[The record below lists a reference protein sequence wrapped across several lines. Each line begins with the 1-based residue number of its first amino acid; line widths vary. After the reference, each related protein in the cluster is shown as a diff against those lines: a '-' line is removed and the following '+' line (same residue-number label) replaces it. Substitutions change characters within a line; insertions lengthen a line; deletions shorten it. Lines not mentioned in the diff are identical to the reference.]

1 MQEHHSEFTD
11 IKSQILHY
19 LDHLGHILPG
29 QATIREFVHHNTI
42 HGFQHLPFEEA
53 VKEVEALT
61 GVHGYLSDD
70 RNRDLYR
77 RGYINDDDL
86 AAALAHETDL
96 EATKVVCRTPQLTIK
111 RNHIYRAA
119 LLADL
124 QGVSASNLNWMIE
137 ELDVLCKV
145 QSDVPDS
152 VRSELLEFAKS
163 EEDAI
168 YPIWKHII
176 DQMELDESLPHPE
189 NMIDLS
195 EDQARIWLEKIR
207 AAQSGGS
214 GLMVH
219 QKMRIE
225 AEEKLNEM
233 LDQVGVRITMRE
245 FVKALTGIDI
255 LFSVRIQLIRILGSA
270 LDEGISA
277 WRLPDCAELG
287 LYTAWRKASNYDAN
301 PFLHDLPDW
310 QRVIS
315 EAPEDPIDCIVMQLN
330 YMEIPEDKWEGY
342 LKLVALELP
351 GWSGMINWRQSNPNY
366 ISDAGPTQ
374 VHLADYLAIRLV
386 LDRLWLSQACEESWR
401 IDAKLDTFKYYFNK
415 NLSEFMVRETLFQG
429 NLPEYLTQ
437 LVNDL
442 LLRSGS
448 ERYDRSEWQELADL
462 IWTWQ
467 FSPMAENRIV
477 HNTFNS
483 GWRLFRLCQHLGI
496 NIAKLRDFQKKDF
509 LEILNVLNDFTP
521 DKRGRVWLYAY
532 EYHYREN
539 FYHAIRANYKRGRWA
554 IRESRPQAQVMTCMD
569 DREES
574 LRRNLEEI
582 NPNIETVGAAGFF
595 GIPMNYMGIDD
606 IKRKK
611 QCPLPVT
618 PTNEVKE
625 VPREGT
631 ERIVHEHN
639 FGMRVYKRLAYVLNQ
654 MLRRSLILSHAVIDA
669 LAPILFFGLLG
680 KIFMPK
686 TVLAINTSMR
696 QNLEKKVP
704 TRLEFSAP
712 PSDIPATPANPR
724 VGFTDNEQADKI
736 AVFLRTTGL
745 SYSFAPIVCLFGH
758 GSTNQNNPHGFAYNC
773 GACSGKRGGPNA
785 RLFAAMIN
793 RPVIR
798 KLLAERDIHVPDDT
812 WFVGAEHDTCSD
824 EYFWFDLEDIPEH
837 ALPAFEA
844 LRKDLEKAS
853 KASAH
858 ERCRRFV
865 SANDPETPE
874 EGKEH
879 VYLRSNDF
887 SQAFPEFN
895 HATIAGAVIG
905 RRSVSQ
911 GTFLDRRVF
920 LISYDATQD
929 LDGKL
934 LENLL
939 LAVGPVGS
947 GINLEYY
954 FSTVNNDYFGSGTKV
969 THNIT
974 GMFGVMEGANS
985 DLRTGL
991 TKQMVE
997 IHEPVRLQVLI
1008 EAKNEI
1014 IGQIYERQA
1023 IIRELV
1029 GGGWILL
1036 GTIDPDTGE
1045 MYVFERGVGFV
1056 PWNPEKRPVPVFES
1070 SLEYYNGKHDPLPQ
1084 VLIRQPDEAG
1094 V

>member
-1 MQEHHSEFTD
+1 MQEHHTEFTD
-11 IKSQILHY
+11 SKSQILHY

-29 QATIREFVHHNTI
+29 QATIREFVHHNSI

-70 RNRDLYR
+70 RNRDLYHR
-77 RGYINDDDL
+77 KYINDDDL
-86 AAALAHETDL
+86 KAALAHETDL
-96 EATKVVCRTPQLTIK
+96 ESSKVVCNTGQMRIT
-111 RNHIYRAA
+111 RNDIYRIA
-119 LLADL
+119 LLIDL

-137 ELDVLCKV
+137 ELDVLRKV
-145 QSDVPDS
+145 QADVPQE
-152 VRSELLEFAKS
+152 VRTELLQSVKS

-168 YPIWKHII
+168 YPLWKHII
-176 DQMELDESLPHPE
+176 EQMELDEELPHPE

-195 EDQARIWLEKIR
+195 EEQATIWLDKIR
-207 AAQSGGS
+207 AAQSGGTD
-214 GLMVH
+214 LMVH
-219 QKMRIE
+219 QKMRLE
-225 AEEKLNEM
+225 AEKKLSKM
-233 LDQVGVRITMRE
+233 LDQIGVSLTMRD

-255 LFSVRIQLIRILGSA
+255 LFSVRIQLIRICGSA

-277 WRLPDCAELG
+277 WRLPECAELG
-287 LYTAWRKASNYDAN
+287 LYAAWRKVVNYDAN

-310 QRVIS
+310 QRVIA
-315 EAPEDPIDCIVMQLN
+315 EAPEDPVDCIIMQLN

-342 LKLVALELP
+342 LRLVALELP
-351 GWSGMINWRQSNPNY
+351 GWSGMINWRQTNPQY
-366 ISDAGPTQ
+366 ISDGGPTQ

-401 IDAKLDTFKYYFNK
+401 IDAKLDTFKYYFHK
-415 NLSEFMVRETLFQG
+415 NLSEFLVREALYRKE
-429 NLPEYLTQ
+429 LPEYLTQ
-437 LVNDL
+437 LVKDL

-448 ERYDRSEWQELADL
+448 ERYDQSEWQDLADL
-462 IWTWQ
+462 VWTWQ

-496 NIAKLRDFQKKDF
+496 SIDKINHFRKRDF
-509 LEILNVLNDFTP
+509 LEMLHVLDDFTP

-554 IRESRPQAQVMTCMD
+554 KRESRPQAQVMTCMD

-625 VPREGT
+625 VPRDGVEN
-631 ERIVHEHN
+631 VVKDHN
-639 FGMRVYKRLAYVLNQ
+639 FGVELYKKINYVLNQ

-669 LAPILFFGLLG
+669 LAPLLFFGLLG
-680 KIFMPK
+680 KVFMPK
-686 TVLAINTSMR
+686 TVLEINTSLR
-696 QNLEKKVP
+696 KNIEKKVP

-712 PSDIPATPANPR
+712 PSDVPATPANPR
-724 VGFTDNEQADKI
+724 IGFTDIEQADKI
-736 AVFLRTTGL
+736 AVFLKTTGL
-745 SYSFAPIVCLFGH
+745 SYEFAPIVCLFGH

-798 KLLAERDIHVPDDT
+798 QLLSERGIHVPADT

-837 ALPAFEA
+837 ALPAFQA
-844 LRKDLEKAS
+844 VRQDLEKAS
-853 KASAH
+853 KASAL

-865 SANDPETPE
+865 SAGDPETPE
-874 EGKEH
+874 AGKEH
-879 VYLRSNDF
+879 VYMRSNDF

-1056 PWNPEKRPVPVFES
+1056 PWNPEKRDVPVFEN
-1070 SLEYYNGKHDPLPQ
+1070 SLAYYKGKHDPLPQ
-1084 VLIRQPDEAG
+1084 VLIRQPNEVEA
-1094 V
+1094 

>member
-1 MQEHHSEFTD
+1 MQEHHTEFTD
-11 IKSQILHY
+11 SKSQILHY

-29 QATIREFVHHNTI
+29 QATIREFVHHNSI

-53 VKEVEALT
+53 IKEVEALT

-70 RNRDLYR
+70 RNRDLYH
-77 RGYINDDDL
+77 RGYINDDDIK
-86 AAALAHETDL
+86 AALAHETDL
-96 EATKVVCRTPQLTIK
+96 EASNVVCNTGQLRIT
-111 RNHIYRAA
+111 RNDIYRIA
-119 LLADL
+119 LLVDL
-124 QGVSASNLNWMIE
+124 QGVSASNLNWMME
-137 ELDVLCKV
+137 ELDVLRKI
-145 QSDVPDS
+145 QTDVPQEI
-152 VRSELLEFAKS
+152 RAELLHAVKS
-163 EEDAI
+163 EEEAI
-168 YPIWKHII
+168 YPLWKHII
-176 DQMELDESLPHPE
+176 DEMELDEELPHPE

-195 EDQARIWLEKIR
+195 EEQARIWLDKIR
-207 AAQSGGS
+207 AAQSGGAD
-214 GLMVH
+214 LMVH
-219 QKMRIE
+219 QKTILE
-225 AEEKLNEM
+225 AEEKLNNM
-233 LDQVGVRITMRE
+233 LDQIGVRFTMRD

-255 LFSVRIQLIRILGSA
+255 LFSVRIQLIRICGSA

-277 WRLPDCAELG
+277 WRLPECAELG
-287 LYTAWRKASNYDAN
+287 LYAAWKKAVIYDAN

-310 QRVIS
+310 QRVIA
-315 EAPEDPIDCIVMQLN
+315 EAPEDPVECIIMQLN

-342 LKLVALELP
+342 LRLVALELP
-351 GWSGMINWRQSNPNY
+351 GWSGMINWRQTNPQY
-366 ISDAGPTQ
+366 ISDSGPTQ

-401 IDAKLDTFKYYFNK
+401 IDAKLGTFKYYFHK
-415 NLSEFMVRETLFQG
+415 NLSEFMVRETLYKG
-429 NLPEYLTQ
+429 ELPEYLTH
-437 LVNDL
+437 LVKDL

-448 ERYDRSEWQELADL
+448 ERYDQSEWQDLADL
-462 IWTWQ
+462 VWTWQ

-496 NIAKLRDFQKKDF
+496 NTSKINHFRKRDF
-509 LEILNVLNDFTP
+509 LEMLQVLDDFTP

-554 IRESRPQAQVMTCMD
+554 KRETRPQAQVMTCMD

-574 LRRNLEEI
+574 LRRHLEEI
-582 NPNIETVGAAGFF
+582 NPNIETLGAAGFF

-606 IKRKK
+606 VKRKK

-625 VPREGT
+625 VPREGADQL
-631 ERIVHEHN
+631 VNEHN
-639 FGMRVYKRLAYVLNQ
+639 FGVRVYKKIAYVLNQ
-654 MLRRSLILSHAVIDA
+654 MLRRSLIISHAVIDA

-680 KIFMPK
+680 KVFMPK
-686 TVLAINTSMR
+686 TVLAINTS
-696 QNLEKKVP
+696 LKKSIEKQVP
-704 TRLEFSAP
+704 TRLDFQAA
-712 PSDIPATPANPR
+712 PSDVAATPENPR
-724 VGFTDNEQADKI
+724 AGFTDIEQADKI

-785 RLFAAMIN
+785 RLFSAMIN

-798 KLLAERDIHVPDDT
+798 QLLAERDIHIPADT

-837 ALPAFEA
+837 ALPAFESVRA
-844 LRKDLEKAS
+844 DLEKAS

-865 SANDPETPE
+865 SAGDPKTPE
-874 EGKEH
+874 EGKDH
-879 VYLRSNDF
+879 VNLRSNDF

-1008 EAKNEI
+1008 EAKNEV

-1056 PWNPEKRPVPVFES
+1056 PWDPEKRDVPVFEN
-1070 SLEYYNGKHDPLPQ
+1070 SLSYYQEKHNPLPQ
-1084 VLIRQPDEAG
+1084 ILIRQPDEVEA
-1094 V
+1094 